1 MSVNKIKPVFLMS
14 GGRSSRQGKKVDTA
28 MRAILEATACKA
40 PSIGYVGAASDD
52 DRSFFK
58 LIAAELIK
66 AGASE
71 VVHAL
76 IAPAKADLVK
86 ARSILEKADAVFI
99 SGGDVE
105 RGMQVLEEKNMGG
118 FLKDLHQQGKLFF
131 GASAGSIMLAREWVR
146 WQDPEDDASAE
157 LFPCLGFAGVI
168 CDTHSESDGWEEL
181 QAALSLEKS
190 TTTGY
195 GITTGACL
203 KVDPTGTLE
212 AFGEPVNVFQNQAG
226 KVLKQPDI
234 LPV

>member
-1 MSVNKIKPVFLMS
+1 MPGNTIKPVFLMS
-14 GGRSSRQGKKVDTA
+14 GGRSSRQGKKADTA
-28 MRAILEATACKA
+28 MQAVIEAIGRKA

-52 DRSFFK
+52 DKSFFK
-58 LIAAELIK
+58 FIAAEFLK

-86 ARSILEKADAVFI
+86 TRSILEKADAVFI

-118 FLKDLHQQGKLFF
+118 FLKDLYRQGKLFF
-131 GASAGSIMLAREWVR
+131 GASAGSIMLARKWVR
-146 WQDPEDDASAE
+146 WTDPENDASAE

-181 QAALSLEKS
+181 QAALSLEKEK
-190 TTTGY
+190 TAGY
-195 GITTGACL
+195 GIATGACL
-203 KVDPTGTLE
+203 KVGPGGVLE
-212 AFGEPVNVFQNQAG
+212 AFGAPVNVYLKQAG
-226 KVLKQPDI
+226 KVVKQPDI